1 MQMGATPRAPDGEK
15 AKGDGEVKCL
25 PYELDDWPVCGRC
38 GNGPRERKVTV
49 QCTWINHCLCFRC
62 WTDLH
67 SAATEERR
75 SGGCRLAWPLG
86 SPAESFHRTP
96 DTQQWKPLGALTIKM
111 LHDMVFD
118 GGHQAGRAALVL
130 ESRARE
136 ERGEAFAALCSLAQ
150 RSRTKALEA
159 LIQMKELPED
169 LREEAENQGMIQR
182 RCENQTC
189 ECVEEPR
196 LLHWRTKPR
205 SFQGMV
211 ACSGLGTE
219 PRF

>member
-1 MQMGATPRAPDGEK
+1 MQTGATPRAPDGEK
-15 AKGDGEVKCL
+15 AKRDGEVICL

-75 SGGCRLAWPLG
+75 SGGCRLAWPLA
-86 SPAESFHRTP
+86 SPTESFHRTP

-118 GGHQAGRAALVL
+118 GGHQAGRAALEL

-150 RSRTKALEA
+150 HSRTKALEA
-159 LIQMKELPED
+159 LIRMKKLPED
-169 LREEAENQGMIQR
+169 LLKEAENQGLIQR
-182 RCENQTC
+182 SGPVLAHRLHDSKLC
-189 ECVEEPR
+189 PR
-196 LLHWRTKPR
+196 KAK
-205 SFQGMV
+205 Q
-211 ACSGLGTE
+211 A
-219 PRF
+219 